1 MKTPLYILTFCVI
14 AVACKFSESDDNS
27 AALPDLALQSPRVL
41 TDFGPDHVK
50 SSRGAQGVPA
60 IERSSQ
66 GRLWAAWYAGKSQR
80 GVESSSS
87 YCVLAT
93 SGDDGQD
100 LDRKTAGSGAS
111 VRSYLRSL
119 SVD

>member
-1 MKTPLYILTFCVI
+1 MKTLLYILTFCVVT
-14 AVACKFSESDDNS
+14 VASEISEGDDKS

-60 IERSSQ
+60 IERSAQ
-66 GRLWAAWYAGKSQR
+66 GRLWAAWYAGTSQC

-93 SGDDGQD
+93 SGDNGQ
-100 LDRKTAGSGAS
+100 S
-111 VRSYLRSL
+111 
-119 SVD
+119 